1 MGQTQPVIRERMILG
16 GPSGSGKTYAMCKI
30 VEGLPGGHH
39 VAIEV
44 DDGFTKLLALEFPH
58 IGSTIY
64 DINDKMEWHPREGF
78 ASGDT
83 LRVYHAPSFD
93 AVRSAQMSIES
104 LVAQQVAAMYGDF
117 AFIDGLDLIY
127 NTQRYEYISK
137 ASPMMRIKK
146 EKQTT
151 KDVKDEWQ
159 AAMQMR
165 ATGAPILEPADWDV
179 IASFYEKFITYFAFQ
194 IPAHLVC
201 ATNIEAIDLDS
212 RYVSKEAKELA
223 KSIGIPLK
231 FEGQKR
237 TPRLFDTLLGLAH
250 TTAGYNITIYK
261 DRGGLGR
268 AWSQKSGGNTSY
280 MTYTNE
286 NFYKAGQ
293 ELFGWQ

>member
-30 VEGLPGGHH
+30 VEGLPNGHH

-44 DDGFTKLLALEFPH
+44 DDGFTKLLALEFPNLAA
-58 IGSTIY
+58 TIY
-64 DINDKMEWHPREGF
+64 DIDDKMEWHPREGF
-78 ASGDT
+78 AKGDT
-83 LRVYHAPSFD
+83 FRVYHAPSFD
-93 AVRSAQMSIES
+93 AVRSAQISIES
-104 LVAQQVAAMYGDF
+104 LVAQQIAAMYGDF

-137 ASPMMRIKK
+137 ASSIVR
-146 EKQTT
+146 KQKLTI
-151 KDVKDEWQ
+151 KDEWQ
-159 AAMQMR
+159 AAMETR

-237 TPRLFDTLLGLAH
+237 TPRLFDTLLGMAH
-250 TTAGYNITIYK
+250 TTAGFNLTIYK

-268 AWSQKSGGNTSY
+268 AWSQGKENTSY
-280 MTYTNE
+280 MTYECADFFKT
-286 NFYKAGQ
+286 GQ
-293 ELFGWQ
+293 ELFGWQV

>member
-30 VEGLPGGHH
+30 VEGLPNGHH

-44 DDGFTKLLALEFPH
+44 DDGFTKLLALEFPNLAA
-58 IGSTIY
+58 TIY
-64 DINDKMEWHPREGF
+64 DINDKGEWYPREGF
-78 ASGDT
+78 AKGDT
-83 LRVYHAPSFD
+83 FRVYHAPSFD
-93 AVRSAQMSIES
+93 AVRSAQISIES
-104 LVAQQVAAMYGDF
+104 LVAQQIAAMYGDF

-137 ASPMMRIKK
+137 ASSIVR
-146 EKQTT
+146 KQKLTI
-151 KDVKDEWQ
+151 KDEWQ
-159 AAMQMR
+159 AAMETR

-237 TPRLFDTLLGLAH
+237 TPRLFDTLLGMAH
-250 TTAGYNITIYK
+250 TTAGFNLTIYK

-268 AWSQKSGGNTSY
+268 AWSQGKENTSY
-280 MTYTNE
+280 MTYECADFFKT
-286 NFYKAGQ
+286 GQ
-293 ELFGWQ
+293 ELFGWQV